1 MFNPRVMLTVAL
13 LTATTL
19 PALAQSRRQ
28 DDKNA
33 MAALGVGLG
42 IAALNE
48 ARKGNSS
55 TALILGAGAA
65 LAGKKYEDQR
75 KAQRWEDDRYR
86 YDRNDRWDRD
96 RFDNRRDGRL
106 DRDDRWDRD
115 RFDNRR
121 NDRNDRWDRDRFDN
135 RNSRWND
142 DCRDDRG
149 RRDNRGR
156 R

>member
-1 MFNPRVMLTVAL
+1 MLNPRVMLTVAL

-19 PALAQSRRQ
+19 PALAQTRRQ

-86 YDRNDRWDRD
+86 WDRRDDRWDRD
-96 RFDNRRDGRL
+96 RFDNRRDNRDGRWS
-106 DRDDRWDRD
+106 RDDRWDRD

-121 NDRNDRWDRDRFDN
+121 NNRNDRDRWDRDRFD
-135 RNSRWND
+135 
-142 DCRDDRG
+142 RDDRWDD
-149 RRDNRGR
+149 RDWRDNRGR